1 MKPFLK
7 NNQNRIE
14 IILVLLLTVAWNQSV
29 YYGARWITGSWKHY
43 DMTASFDS
51 LVPFVPWTI
60 IIYFGCY
67 LFWAVNYYLCAKQPR
82 EERDRFFCADVLAKG
97 ICLLCFLLIPTTN
110 IRPEIIGESI
120 WDNLVKMLY
129 QIDAADNLFPS
140 IHCLVSWFC
149 WIGVRKRKE
158 IPRMY
163 RYFSFAAAVA
173 VCISTLTTRQHVIYD
188 VFSGILI
195 AEGCY
200 YLASFSKVR
209 GVYARIIST
218 LLKPFKK

>member
-1 MKPFLK
+1 MKSFLK
-7 NNQNRIE
+7 NNKRTE
-14 IILVLLLTVAWNQSV
+14 TLLVLLLTVVWNQSV

-67 LFWAVNYYLCAKQPR
+67 LFWAVNYYLCAIQPQ
-82 EERDRFFCADVLAKG
+82 EERNRFFCADVLAKT
-97 ICLLCFLLIPTTN
+97 ICLLIFLLLPTTN
-110 IRPEIIGESI
+110 IRPEIVGNSV
-120 WDNLVKMLY
+120 WDNLMRLLY

-158 IPRMY
+158 IPWAY
-163 RYFSFAAAVA
+163 RYFSLIAALA
-173 VCISTLTTRQHVIYD
+173 VCISTLTTRQHVMYD

-200 YLASFSKVR
+200 FLSGFAKIRAPYT
-209 GVYARIIST
+209 YIISV
-218 LLKPFKK
+218 LLKPFIK